1 MSQNPLS
8 PTVGFKRHFTP
19 FVVDGEAVYLVSERG
34 VSAVAGRLAQTL
46 APLLDGTR
54 TVEQIGAELAGT
66 VTAERVGGAVD
77 QLVSGGWVTPTDPG
91 SDRAAAAFFEMAGLD
106 GDTALA
112 ALAAATVRIEAYGRV
127 DPAPLAEALR
137 TVGVR
142 KLTVSHFAVATAG
155 PAADLTIALVDDY
168 LHPGLAARNAAA
180 LADGRPWL
188 IARPVGSIVWIGP
201 VFTPDRPVVTAAT
214 DSSATAAADGSA
226 DPTASGTG
234 CWECLAHRL
243 SANRQS
249 LSYLQ
254 HRLGQDQPL
263 STAVAGIAPTLA
275 TGIQLAAVEA
285 VKWLAGNRSSAPAV
299 FTLDT
304 VALEAE
310 RHLLVRRPQCHACGD
325 DSMMTRRQSEPVRF
339 TAVPKVFTGDGGH
352 RSTSPEDMLDTY
364 RPQLSP
370 VTGVVTSLVPA
381 QNTPDGLRVYIA
393 GQNLARQV
401 GDLRQLRTGLRS
413 VSCGKGRTDVQA
425 RASAMGEAM
434 ERYSGVFQGD
444 EARRTASY
452 QELGDDAVHPA
463 SSLLFSER
471 QFAERDRWNAKRSMF
486 NTVPER
492 FREDVRIEWSP
503 AWSLTEQRTRWL
515 PTMNLYFG
523 YRHHGPFFAMGDS
536 NGSAAG
542 TSLEDAALQGFLE
555 LVERDA
561 VATWW
566 YNRVQRPAVDLDAFG
581 DPYID
586 RMRGV
591 YAGLGRE
598 MWALDLTS
606 DLGVPVVGAFSRRID
621 KPTEDVLIAFGA
633 HLDPHIALTR
643 ALTEMNQFLAPVAGQ
658 GPHGE
663 VTYAGADHEQKAW
676 WTTATVANQPYLL
689 PDRTAPASGPG
700 RWPVLAGDDL
710 GADLALAQR
719 LVEQQGMEMLVLDQ
733 TRPDVGLPVAK
744 VIVPGMRHFWAR
756 FAPGRLYDVPVK
768 LGWLDAPTPETD
780 LNPISIFI

>member
-1 MSQNPLS
+1 MTRTPPS

-66 VTAERVGGAVD
+66 VTAERVGGAVG
-77 QLVSGGWVTPTDPG
+77 QLVSGGWVTATDPG
-91 SDRAAAAFFEMAGLD
+91 SDRAAAAFLEMAGLD

-112 ALAAATVRIEAYGRV
+112 ALAAATVRIETFGAV
-127 DPAPLAEALR
+127 DPEPLAEALR
-137 TVGVR
+137 AAGVGEVTLR
-142 KLTVSHFAVATAG
+142 QPSA
-155 PAADLTIALVDDY
+155 AADLTIALVDDY
-168 LHPGLAARNAAA
+168 LHPGLAARNTAA
-180 LADGRPWL
+180 LAEGRPWL
-188 IARPVGSIVWIGP
+188 IARPVGSILWIGP
-201 VFTPDRPVVTAAT
+201 VFDPDPATPEA
-214 DSSATAAADGSA
+214 
-226 DPTASGTG
+226 G
-234 CWECLAHRL
+234 CWECLSHRL

-263 STAVAGIAPTLA
+263 STAVAGLA
-275 TGIQLAAVEA
+275 ATRTTGVQLAAVEA
-285 VKWLAGNRSSAPAV
+285 AKWLAGARPAAPAV

-304 VALEAE
+304 VGLEAE
-310 RHLLVRRPQCHACGD
+310 RHLLVRRPQCPACGD
-325 DSMMTRRQSEPVRF
+325 DTLMERRQLEPVRF
-339 TAVPKVFTGDGGH
+339 EAVAKVFTGDGGH

-370 VTGVVTSLVPA
+370 VTGVVTTLVPA

-444 EARRTASY
+444 EARCTAAY
-452 QELGDDAVHPA
+452 DELGDAAVHPA
-463 SSLLFSER
+463 TSLLFSER

-492 FREDVRIEWSP
+492 FREDARIEWSP
-503 AWSLTEQRTRWL
+503 AWSLTQQRTRWL
-515 PTMNLYFG
+515 PTMNLYYG
-523 YRHHGPFFAMGDS
+523 YRHNGPFFAMGDS

-542 TSLEDAALQGFLE
+542 TSFEDAALQGFLE

-561 VATWW
+561 VALWW
-566 YNRVQRPAVDLDAFG
+566 YNRAQRPAVDLDAFG

-591 YAGLGRE
+591 YAGLNRE

-606 DLGVPVVGAFSRRID
+606 DLGIPVVGAFSRRTD
-621 KPTEDVLIAFGA
+621 KPAEDVLIAFGA

-689 PDRTAPASGPG
+689 PDRAAPAAGPS
-700 RWPVLAGDDL
+700 RWPSLAGADL

-768 LGWLDAPTPETD
+768 LGWQDAPTPEAD